1 MPGPLLTATIG
12 ASARRGPAAG
22 PLFIAGHGILELAL
36 LCALLYGLGPF
47 LTATPVFIGIS
58 LCGAGIMLFM
68 AIDMLRNLPKLTLH
82 TEKED
87 PKKGSL
93 IGAGILLSISNP
105 YWTIWW
111 GTIGLSLLVRAQKTG
126 TAGGRILF
134 QRPYTGGS
142 CLVQFDFGCSMERQ
156 GSSYRQALPHSYRCL
171 RNNPGVFR
179 SLLSCIR
186 TESDYTRRRCM
197 KLSAIVS
204 ALLIMLS
211 LSLTTLYISAEEAD
225 YSSESVVIYRYAEST
240 GYGRTDN
247 RKDQISIPF
256 SRFAETSTRAVEETA
271 ETALLI
277 QKGIVDFID
286 YLAASSEESTE
297 TRYDLSAEKLAPLT
311 YRIRHRGIGF
321 EGVFAFN
328 MPSDIL
334 MREIAGLYENV
345 YWQETVETEYAGNY
359 TITVIEAEDAVAPY
373 GLTDFKDAMVSAT
386 LIADKHQPL
395 WGIHDGAGLLDG
407 LGYLLVERQNRAVQG
422 AGNYRPVSS
431 NQHVMEEIVLRI
443 RQSGENLAQ
452 EIHTEVNSL
461 VQYEEDGTFLLP
473 EELLEKQE
481 GDNLEFALTYYDLA
495 VRAGCET
502 KLLAPSR

>member
-1 MPGPLLTATIG
+1 
-12 ASARRGPAAG
+12 
-22 PLFIAGHGILELAL
+22 
-36 LCALLYGLGPF
+36 
-47 LTATPVFIGIS
+47 
-58 LCGAGIMLFM
+58 
-68 AIDMLRNLPKLTLH
+68 
-82 TEKED
+82 
-87 PKKGSL
+87 
-93 IGAGILLSISNP
+93 
-105 YWTIWW
+105 
-111 GTIGLSLLVRAQKTG
+111 
-126 TAGGRILF
+126 
-134 QRPYTGGS
+134 
-142 CLVQFDFGCSMERQ
+142 
-156 GSSYRQALPHSYRCL
+156 
-171 RNNPGVFR
+171 
-179 SLLSCIR
+179 
-186 TESDYTRRRCM
+186 M

-204 ALLIMLS
+204 ALLIMLN
-211 LSLTTLYISAEEAD
+211 LSLTSLYISAEEAD
-225 YSSESVVIYRYAEST
+225 YSSESVVIYRYAESA

-359 TITVIEAEDAVAPY
+359 TITVIEAEDAVEPY

-407 LGYLLVERQNRAVQG
+407 LGYLLVERQNRTVQG

-502 KLLAPSR
+502 KLLALRDDLKKPSADDYSDCRFITLFRQEQFGLWGFIQYSGYKAPFAEDWEDVPAMIARDNIFYYELDPAYIMFKRRLILPPLPDWSISIY